1 MTTKKETASKA
12 KPAVK
17 TAKKSVVAPASTLN
31 EKPVNSGAPR
41 NTATFAPPEPSVLSQ
56 RITADS
62 DALRTMQDDTAA
74 AIKEG
79 MPKEPVGT
87 AGDTM
92 ASQPVVNNT
101 VTAEP
106 QPAPAGIDPAIAQAL
121 MQALANGPQ
130 PVQPPTAPVYSPKL
144 VTPGVVK
151 FLHVLKDIDVA
162 EFDQKLDDLTVL
174 LQARAQSRTENARR
188 LQNMTLAMHIYQE
201 FDFLWPQGSQAVPR
215 Q

>member
-1 MTTKKETASKA
+1 MTTKKETTSNE
-12 KPAVK
+12 KPAAK

-31 EKPVNSGAPR
+31 ETPVNSGAPR
-41 NTATFAPPEPSVLSQ
+41 NTATFVPPEPSVLSQ

-62 DALRTMQDDTAA
+62 DALRTMQGDTAA
-74 AIKEG
+74 AIKDG

-87 AGDTM
+87 VGDAM
-92 ASQPVVNNT
+92 ANQPAVNST
-101 VTAEP
+101 TTAEP

-121 MQALANGPQ
+121 MQALANGQQ
-130 PVQPPTAPVYSPKL
+130 PAQAPAAPVYSPKL

-188 LQNMTLAMHIYQE
+188 LQNMTLAMHLYQE
-201 FDFLWPQGSQAVPR
+201 FDFLWLQGSQAVPR

>member
-12 KPAVK
+12 KPAVR

-31 EKPVNSGAPR
+31 ETPVNSGAPR
-41 NTATFAPPEPSVLSQ
+41 NTATFVPPEPSVLSQ

-62 DALRTMQDDTAA
+62 DALRTMQGDTAA

-79 MPKEPVGT
+79 MSKEPVGT
-87 AGDTM
+87 VGDAM
-92 ASQPVVNNT
+92 ANQPAVNST
-101 VTAEP
+101 ATAEP

-130 PVQPPTAPVYSPKL
+130 SVQPPTAPVYSPKL

-188 LQNMTLAMHIYQE
+188 LQNLTLAMHIYQE

>member
-1 MTTKKETASKA
+1 M
-12 KPAVK
+12 
-17 TAKKSVVAPASTLN
+17 
-31 EKPVNSGAPR
+31 
-41 NTATFAPPEPSVLSQ
+41 
-56 RITADS
+56 
-62 DALRTMQDDTAA
+62 
-74 AIKEG
+74 
-79 MPKEPVGT
+79 
-87 AGDTM
+87 
-92 ASQPVVNNT
+92 
-101 VTAEP
+101 
-106 QPAPAGIDPAIAQAL
+106 
-121 MQALANGPQ
+121 
-130 PVQPPTAPVYSPKL
+130 YSPKL